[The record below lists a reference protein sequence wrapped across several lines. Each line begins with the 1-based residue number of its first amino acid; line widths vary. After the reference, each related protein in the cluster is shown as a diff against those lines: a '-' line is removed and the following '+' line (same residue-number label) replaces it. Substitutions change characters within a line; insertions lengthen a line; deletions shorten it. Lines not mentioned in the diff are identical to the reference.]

1 MKRDNWADRY
11 HHWDTKAQPA
21 PSGSGRVV
29 VDEVVID
36 LCKRKDM
43 GTAKYGTPLRTNNGR
58 SALLDAY
65 QEALDLCIYLKQLLM
80 EMEEA
85 YLDSTTP

>member
-1 MKRDNWADRY
+1 MKA
-11 HHWDTKAQPA
+11 HWDTKEQSP
-21 PSGSGRVV
+21 PTGNGRVV

-58 SALLDAY
+58 DPLVDLYQELLDAVV
-65 QEALDLCIYLKQLLM
+65 YLKQFLM
-80 EMEEA
+80 ERDA
-85 YLDSTTP
+85 K